1 MKSEPVFDP
10 EAFLA
15 WAAKTGGTA
24 KYKNQEMI
32 FAQGEP
38 ANAVFYIK
46 TGRVKVTVLSQ
57 QGKSAVVAL
66 LGPGDFFGEG
76 CMTGQSKRLTS
87 AGAISEC
94 TVARLEKSV
103 LARMLLEEPKF
114 AEMFIA
120 YLLARE
126 LRMEADLVDHLLNTS
141 EKRLARLL
149 LILAPHDDDKGT
161 IPNISQET
169 LAEMVGTTRSRI
181 NFFMNKF
188 RRLGLIEYNK
198 HLTVNRALMNVII
211 GE

>member
-1 MKSEPVFDP
+1 MKSKPVFDP

-15 WAAKTGGTA
+15 SAAKTGGIA
-24 KYKNQEMI
+24 KYQNQQMI

-38 ANAVFYIK
+38 ADAVFYIK

-66 LGPGDFFGEG
+66 LGPGEFFGEG
-76 CMTGQSKRLTS
+76 CMTGQSRRLTS
-87 AGAISEC
+87 ACATSEC
-94 TVARLEKSV
+94 SLARLEKSV
-103 LARMLLEEPKF
+103 VARLLHEEPKF

-126 LRMEADLVDHLLNTS
+126 LRMEGDLVDQLLNTS

-149 LILAPHDDDKGT
+149 LILAPPDDDKGT
-161 IPNISQET
+161 IPNINQET